1 MEQIY
6 HIRLNYDLF
15 SFGIKNDIMRCNC
28 HIDKVWTCDD
38 WPNLL
43 TWLAMESTKR
53 QDTGKTC
60 KISSQLSYWKWE
72 TYSKCRGIMLMTA
85 QTEGHK
91 NGDVAHVCLAS
102 LFLASSSTVWLSGLL
117 LLYFFTEIR
126 TKLLWTYSMDWRPA
140 ALHESS
146 KLSFLTR
153 TIEAASLMNLE
164 LLVTTEFLVSPV

>member
-28 HIDKVWTCDD
+28 HIDKEWTCDD

-72 TYSKCRGIMLMTA
+72 TCSKCRGIMLMTA
-85 QTEGHK
+85 QTEGHRK
-91 NGDVAHVCLAS
+91 WRCCSCLLGFTFSGLFIYCVAVTAPVAVFLHWNQNQAS
-102 LFLASSSTVWLSGLL
+102 LDLQHGLKTSSSSWILQAFIS
-117 LLYFFTEIR
+117 
-126 TKLLWTYSMDWRPA
+126 
-140 ALHESS
+140 
-146 KLSFLTR
+146 
-153 TIEAASLMNLE
+153 N
-164 LLVTTEFLVSPV
+164 